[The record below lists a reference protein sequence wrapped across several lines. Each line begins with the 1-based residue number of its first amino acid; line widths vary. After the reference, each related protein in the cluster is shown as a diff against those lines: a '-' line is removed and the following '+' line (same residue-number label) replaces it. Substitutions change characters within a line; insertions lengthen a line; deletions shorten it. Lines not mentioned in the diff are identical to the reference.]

1 MSARCRLS
9 PEEELLVL
17 DKATKVAIIAAAD
30 AAKETARGA
39 NNVSLGEQ
47 AGRYV
52 SPSVPDQ
59 KAGRQAYMGFPFVR
73 SWYSML
79 A

>member
-17 DKATKVAIIAAAD
+17 DKATKVASIAAAD

-39 NNVSLGEQ
+39 NAVTLGEQ

-52 SPSVPDQ
+52 SPLDCC
-59 KAGRQAYMGFPFVR
+59 
-73 SWYSML
+73 
-79 A
+79 